1 MWLCP
6 ITCYRPT
13 PRCCPGP
20 QDVLYVVLPYF
31 NYCGFKR
38 RQELFIKFVHEIQN
52 VKGIRIVVSEL
63 VGSAPLPKLPVWKH
77 IKLRSDTPVW
87 MKEKL
92 INVGI
97 KMLPEDWKYVAWI
110 DADITFMNPNW
121 VQDTVEALQTN
132 DIVQMFRTAVNLGPN
147 NEAIKIDKGFGYMHA
162 DSGTPYIKTDKYG
175 HWHPGY
181 AWACTRKAFRGMGSS
196 LLDWAI
202 LGSGDRHMAMAWI
215 GRVLDSCPGNIHMSY
230 KVMLMEYQYKC
241 QNFKVSY
248 VPGTI
253 LHHWHGRFEDRKYKE
268 RWNVLVQHAFNPIE
282 DITMSLRL
290 TPSGKRMEKDL
301 KAYFEGRR
309 EDSV

>member
-1 MWLCP
+1 
-6 ITCYRPT
+6 
-13 PRCCPGP
+13 
-20 QDVLYVVLPYF
+20 
-31 NYCGFKR
+31 
-38 RQELFIKFVHEIQN
+38 LFIKFVHEIQH
-52 VKGIRIVVSEL
+52 VKGVRIVVSEL
-63 VGSAPLPKLPVWKH
+63 VGPAPLPKLPVWKH
-77 IKLRSDTPVW
+77 VKNRSESPVW

-97 KMLPEDWKYVAWI
+97 KNLPDEWKYVAWI
-110 DADITFMNPNW
+110 DADITFLNPNW
-121 VQDTVEALQTN
+121 VQDTIEALQTN

-147 NEAIKIDKGFGYMHA
+147 NEAIKVDKGFGYMHA
-162 DSGTPYIKTDKYG
+162 GSGTPYIKTDKYG
-175 HWHPGY
+175 YWHPGY
-181 AWACTRKAFRGMGSS
+181 AWACTRSAFRGMGSS

-215 GRVLDSCPGNIHMSY
+215 GRVLDSCPGTVHMSY

-241 QNFKVSY
+241 KNFSISY

-282 DITMSLRL
+282 DITMSLNL
-290 TPSGKRMEKDL
+290 TPAGKRMEQDL
-301 KAYFEGRR
+301 KAYFEGRK

>member
-1 MWLCP
+1 MWP
-6 ITCYRPT
+6 IVC
-13 PRCCPGP
+13 GP
-20 QDVLYVVLPYF
+20 QDILYVVLPYF

-63 VGSAPLPKLPVWKH
+63 VGPASLPKLPVWKH
-77 IKLRSDTPVW
+77 VKNRSDSPVW

-97 KMLPEDWKYVAWI
+97 KNLPDDWNYAAWI
-110 DADITFMNPNW
+110 DADLTFLNPDW
-121 VQDTVEALQTN
+121 VQGTIDALQTN

-162 DSGTPYIKTDKYG
+162 DSGTPYVKTDKYG
-175 HWHPGY
+175 YWHPGY
-181 AWACTRKAFRGMGSS
+181 AWACTRKAFREMGSS

-215 GRVLDSCPGNIHMSY
+215 GRVLDSCPGTIHMNY
-230 KVMLMEYQYKC
+230 KIMLMEYQHKC
-241 QNFKVSY
+241 QNFKLSY

-268 RWNVLVQHAFNPIE
+268 RWEVLVRHAFDPIK
-282 DITMSLRL
+282 DVTMSLRL
-290 TPSGKRMEKDL
+290 TPVGKRMEKDL

-309 EDSV
+309 EDFV

>member
-1 MWLCP
+1 MW
-6 ITCYRPT
+6 PT
-13 PRCCPGP
+13 VCCCSGP
-20 QDVLYVVLPYF
+20 QDILYVVLPYF

-52 VKGIRIVVSEL
+52 VKGVRIVVSEL
-63 VGSAPLPKLPVWKH
+63 VGPAPLPKLPVWNH
-77 IKLRSDTPVW
+77 IKNRSDSPVW

-92 INVGI
+92 VNVGI
-97 KMLPEDWKYVAWI
+97 KNLPEDWNYAAWI
-110 DADITFMNPNW
+110 DADITFLNPDW
-121 VQDTVEALQTN
+121 VQDTIDALQAN
-132 DIVQMFRTAVNLGPN
+132 NIVQMFRTAVNLGPN

-162 DSGTPYIKTDKYG
+162 DSGTPYVKTDKYG
-175 HWHPGY
+175 YWHPGY
-181 AWACTRKAFRGMGSS
+181 AWACTRKAFRTMGSS

-215 GRVLDSCPGNIHMSY
+215 GRVLDSCPGNIHMNY
-230 KVMLMEYQYKC
+230 KIMLMEYQHKC
-241 QNFKVSY
+241 QNFKLSY

-268 RWNVLVQHAFNPIE
+268 RWEVLVRHAFDPIK
-282 DITMSLRL
+282 DVTMSLRL

-309 EDSV
+309 EDFV

>member
-1 MWLCP
+1 MWC
-6 ITCYRPT
+6 R
-13 PRCCPGP
+13 PGP

-63 VGSAPLPKLPVWKH
+63 LGSAPLPKLPVWKH
-77 IKLRSDTPVW
+77 IKNRSDTPVW

-97 KMLPEDWKYVAWI
+97 KMLPDNWKYVAWI
-110 DADITFMNPNW
+110 DADITFLNPDW

-181 AWACTRKAFRGMGSS
+181 AWACTRKAFRVMGSS

-230 KVMLMEYQYKC
+230 KVMLSMEYQYKC

-301 KAYFEGRR
+301 KDYFEGRR